1 MSKIYDIDFSAPIAD
16 FENRFNDFLRH
27 HGNGDMTMSKVEQ
40 ATRNGKYVYKFTVTS
55 PNDPNETTVIFEKDA
70 ATGNVNCVPSGF
82 GSFGGTFYK
91 QSNLSD
97 TTDTDDDTLLALMN
111 FLHTEAKLLNGLCV
125 FDHDNM
131 VICTV
136 NGRDV
141 SGAKM
146 CVVAGGKVYGAK
158 DAKITDMVTAGSVAV
173 HYDTALGPWMKE
185 RRAEDP
191 QLDAVVSDK
200 TIPMEEKMYFVGR
213 YLVQLRGQEMIE
225 ADEFKDLFAQSAALD
240 GFAKDQTLRTIY
252 KLFN

>member
-1 MSKIYDIDFSAPIAD
+1 MSKIYDIDFSVPIAD
-16 FENRFNDFLRH
+16 FENRFNDFLKH

-40 ATRNGKYVYKFTVTS
+40 ATRNRKYVFKFTVSS
-55 PNDPNETTVIFEKDA
+55 PNDPNETVIIFEKDA

-91 QSNLSD
+91 QTNLLVS
-97 TTDTDDDTLLALMN
+97 TNDDDNTLVAVMI
-111 FLHTEAKLLNGLCV
+111 FLHTEAKLSNGLCITEYKNSV
-125 FDHDNM
+125 R
-131 VICTV
+131 CTV
-136 NGRDV
+136 NGREINN
-141 SGAKM
+141 AKR
-146 CVVAGGKVYGAK
+146 CIVADGKVYGAK
-158 DAKITDMVTAGSVAV
+158 DVQITDTVTAGSVAV
-173 HYDTALGPWMKE
+173 HYNTALGPWMKE
-185 RRAEDP
+185 RRTEDP

-213 YLVQLRGQEMIE
+213 YLVQLRGQELIE